1 MQITRVELKNI
12 KNHTEAEFSFQ
23 PGVIAICGPNGAGK
37 TTILEAIAW
46 ALFDHLDYKRDDFVK
61 RGAKKG
67 QVAVSFISDK
77 DQREYT
83 VTRDTGGGYHVYD
96 PDTKTRL
103 VEQKNQVVKWLREH
117 IGVDEATDL
126 SALFKTTI
134 GVPQGT
140 FTYDF
145 TLAPANRKS
154 IFDQI
159 LKVEEYK
166 QASDQLRDTL
176 KHIDGRIN
184 EADRKLAAA
193 EGELKAY
200 DETKRQHDET
210 AAQLQQYEQDY
221 VAAQT
226 ARDTA
231 AQTVAQLDALKQ
243 QIEAQRAALE
253 SLRIKLD
260 VRRGSLATARESLE
274 QARTAAQI
282 VTAAQVGH
290 DNYQAAT
297 AKLSELER
305 QRLTRDELRNK
316 LALTEREL
324 YEVQAQA
331 ERQRERLQEVAEART
346 TLASLANQV
355 TEQVQLETSLAKLR
369 ESRGELQGLE
379 HARRALDKDLEQMR
393 QRYSL
398 LSREI
403 EKAEALRAKAEQ
415 VPALDAKRSQLEAEL
430 ARLELALKSSQMQRG
445 YLDKARQEQTR
456 LQRELEQNARDLTR
470 LEPLLAQAAHLTE
483 SETRQQSET
492 EQLANLRAEVSRD
505 EEMIASLASG
515 GICPLLTEKCLNLKP
530 GESLDGRFRTGLT
543 ERHAQINRLQDSL
556 QTLATTVKQA
566 RVAATET
573 AQLPRLREAAERLTR
588 ELATQ
593 HEQII
598 KLETELAQ
606 AGTVSEAELQQR
618 KAARATLE
626 QELRAAREAERV
638 FNQAEGMRGELIEI
652 GVQGKTR
659 KAEAEALQ
667 QRLAELGNIE
677 AQIAAAESS
686 LQVLGDPRGRA
697 SALQRVIER
706 EPEWQ
711 QGLALAEQKSTEIRA
726 GQQRFNEELQH
737 FAELDVQLAEVN
749 LARASNERD
758 YHAYLSN
765 LKIAE
770 TLPTHETEV
779 AAITAEIAEAET
791 ALATTQT
798 ELAQLEAQY
807 QADAHRDALREFEHW
822 RERATQ
828 LATQL
833 EHVRASFSLLQQRLA
848 QLEEVRER
856 MRAQLAEKE
865 RAQRLRETTD
875 FIRDILQKAAPFIT
889 ESYLF
894 SISLEANQ
902 LFREITGRHDV
913 TLRWAKDYEITLEED
928 GRERPFANLS
938 GGEQMAAALAVRL
951 ALLKELSDLNLAFF
965 DEPTTNMDE
974 ERRRNLAQ
982 QIGRIKDFQQLF
994 VISHDDTFEGYTD
1007 QVVSLGERSEA
1018 A

>member
-1 MQITRVELKNI
+1 MQITRVELKQI
-12 KNHTEAEFSFQ
+12 KNHAEAEFAFQ

-67 QVAVSFISDK
+67 QVVVSFISDR
-77 DQREYT
+77 DGREYT

-117 IGVDEATDL
+117 LGVDETTDL
-126 SALFKTTI
+126 SVLFKTTI

-145 TLAPANRKS
+145 TLAPGPRKS
-154 IFDQI
+154 VFDQI

-166 QASDQLRDTL
+166 HASDQLRDTL

-200 DETKRQHDET
+200 DETKRQHDES
-210 AAQLQQYEQDY
+210 AAQLQQHERDY
-221 VAAQT
+221 AAAQT
-226 ARDTA
+226 ARNAA
-231 AQTVAQLDALKQ
+231 AQTAMQLDALKQ
-243 QIEAQRAALE
+243 QIEAQRSALE
-253 SLRIKLD
+253 SLRIKLE

-282 VTAAQVGH
+282 VATAQIGH

-305 QRLTRDELRNK
+305 HRLTRDELRGK
-316 LALTEREL
+316 LSVTEREVF
-324 YEVQAQA
+324 EAQAQA
-331 ERQRERLQEVAEART
+331 ERQRERLQEIADART
-346 TLASLANQV
+346 TLKALTNQV
-355 TEQVQLETSLAKLR
+355 AEQMQLEATLAGLR

-379 HARRALDKDLEQMR
+379 HARRALDKELEQMR

-403 EKAEALRAKAEQ
+403 EKAETLRAKAEQ
-415 VPALDAKRSQLEAEL
+415 VPALDEKRAQLDAEL
-430 ARLELALKSSQMQRG
+430 ARLELALKSGQMQRS
-445 YLDKARQEQTR
+445 YLDKARQEQVR
-456 LQRELEQNARDLTR
+456 LQRELEQHGRELAR
-470 LEPLLAQAAHLTE
+470 LEPLLTQAARLTE
-483 SETRQQSET
+483 SETQQQTET
-492 EQLANLRAEVSRD
+492 EQLAHLRAEVSRD

-530 GESLDGRFRTGLT
+530 GESLDARFRIGLT
-543 ERHAQINRLQDSL
+543 ERRAHINQLQDSL
-556 QTLATTVKQA
+556 KSLAAAVKQA
-566 RVAATET
+566 RAAAAET
-573 AQLPRLREAAERLTR
+573 AQLPRLREAAERFTR
-588 ELATQ
+588 ELAAQ
-593 HEQII
+593 QEQVVN
-598 KLETELAQ
+598 LERELAQ

-618 KAARATLE
+618 KAERATLE

-659 KAEAEALQ
+659 KVEADALQ
-667 QRLAELGNIE
+667 QRLTELGNIE
-677 AQIAAAESS
+677 MQLAAAESS
-686 LQVLGDPRGRA
+686 LQALGDPRGQA

-706 EPEWQ
+706 EAEWQ
-711 QGLALAEQKSTEIRA
+711 QGIALAEQKVAEIRA
-726 GQQRFNEELQH
+726 SQHHLNEELQQ
-737 FAELDVQLAEVN
+737 FTTLDVQLAEVN
-749 LARASNERD
+749 VARASNERD

-770 TLPTHETEV
+770 TLPTHESEV
-779 AAITAEIAEAET
+779 AAIATEIAAAET
-791 ALATTQT
+791 AHTATQA
-798 ELAQLEAQY
+798 ELTQLEAQY

-833 EHVRASFSLLQQRLA
+833 EHVRASFSQLQQRLA

-913 TLRWAKDYEITLEED
+913 TLRWAKDYEITLEEE

-951 ALLKELSDLNLAFF
+951 ALLKELSDLNIAFF

-1007 QVVSLGERSEA
+1007 QVISLGERGEVA
-1018 A
+1018 